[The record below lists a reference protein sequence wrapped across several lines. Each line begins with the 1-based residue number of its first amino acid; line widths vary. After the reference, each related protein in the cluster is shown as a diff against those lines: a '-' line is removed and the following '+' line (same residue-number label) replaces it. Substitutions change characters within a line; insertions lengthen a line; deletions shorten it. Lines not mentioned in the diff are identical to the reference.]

1 MKRFAVTILILGCI
15 AACNQ
20 NPKAIKDP
28 NDTSEMALAMR
39 EMYDELLIVKK
50 DIEGNKTLSGKSF
63 DFPPIDNMEPT
74 DSSFIKP
81 GFKENSAA
89 FSKAI
94 ELFNEAPTVEG
105 YRALVMGCT
114 TCHKAICPGPLVRIE
129 NLEIN

>member
-15 AACNQ
+15 AACKQ
-20 NPKAIKDP
+20 NPKAIQDP

-39 EMYDELLIVKK
+39 EMYDGLILVKK
-50 DIEGNKTLSGKSF
+50 DIENNNSLSGKSF
-63 DFPPIDNMEPT
+63 NYPPIHSLNPT

-81 GFKENSAA
+81 GFEENSAA
-89 FSKAI
+89 FSRAV
-94 ELFNEAPTVEG
+94 ELFNDEPSLES

-114 TCHKAICPGPLVRIE
+114 SCHKAICPGPLVRIE

>member
-63 DFPPIDNMEPT
+63 DFPPIHSLEAT
-74 DSSFIKP
+74 DSSFIKS
-81 GFKENSAA
+81 GFNERSIG
-89 FSKAI
+89 FSRAV
-94 ELFNEAPTVEG
+94 ELFNEAPSVEG